1 MDMGHHLGHIFI
13 RKFVI
18 PAWIA
23 DPLES
28 EANSCYQEVFEL
40 AIQDAGTRK
49 YLSSPPLALDTCFL
63 GGYDG
68 FVYNNM
74 YLKLNQ

>member
-13 RKFVI
+13 RKSVI

-28 EANSCYQEVFEL
+28 EANSGYQEVFEL

-49 YLSSPPLALDTCFL
+49 YLSSPPWRWIL
-63 GGYDG
+63 GFSTVMTG
-68 FVYNNM
+68 
-74 YLKLNQ
+74 LCITI

>member
-13 RKFVI
+13 RKSVI

-28 EANSCYQEVFEL
+28 EANSRYQEVFEL
-40 AIQDAGTRK
+40 AIHDAGTRK
-49 YLSSPPLALDTCFL
+49 YLSSPPWCWILVFSAGMTDLCITICI
-63 GGYDG
+63 
-68 FVYNNM
+68 
-74 YLKLNQ
+74 